1 MDLSFLDAHHVR
13 MKKIGAYAL
22 LFRNSISKGTWKKYG
37 FSEGYEQ
44 DNLIFAVLLYIME
57 QSLKEEIAT
66 IDYIGSFIDEINSLY
81 FRKPITY
88 DECKEIAEFIVNA
101 ILCDEGKAMY
111 FNSFNFKKG
120 KYEYINIS
128 FVKNKIEYV
137 EGVRMVSYSLTEEG
151 YALLLS
157 TLEIEEN
164 LKMTIHEII
173 FKMHL
178 DKASYDKAVDDIK
191 NIFNMMRIRVQSMDN
206 AIRKIRENPLSYSIE
221 DYKKMMEGNLELL
234 KGSKE
239 KFLIHKENVDTRI
252 RDFIEKD
259 IHIHELTEEE
269 KESLNNLQI
278 INKYLARTIDEDQR
292 IMKKHFNLKE
302 VYGKELENISK
313 MSLIE
318 RFNIKSEIYY
328 KVLENANLM
337 ENIDAFL
344 RPLFRMNPAKRYNL
358 NKALEYQKN
367 IKNEENE
374 DDEVLTFEE
383 NDMIEEENRKKKEK
397 LKKYRDVIEVILMLA
412 VKKKSISL
420 YEINLMIKDSVI
432 LMNSLIP
439 DVRIFR
445 EVIIEML
452 KNGSVYIDEVKEER
466 KNTVESEE
474 FDFELNRSILEVI
487 EENKSLMRIKR
498 FSAEKIQGGNDVILK
513 NIIDEDGKHRNFICS
528 DVLFSVE
535 EGSII

>member
-1 MDLSFLDAHHVR
+1 MDLSFLDVHHVR

-44 DNLIFAVLLYIME
+44 DNIIFAVLLYIME

-88 DECKEIAEFIVNA
+88 DECKELAEFIVNN

-120 KYEYINIS
+120 QYEDINIS

-151 YALLLS
+151 YSLLLS

-173 FKMHL
+173 FKLHL

-191 NIFNMMRIRVQSMDN
+191 NIFNMMRIRVQSMDD
-206 AIRKIRENPLSYSIE
+206 AIRKIRENPLNYSTE

-239 KFLIHKENVDTRI
+239 KFLIHKENVEAKI
-252 RDFIEKD
+252 KEFIEKD

-269 KESLNNLQI
+269 IENLNNLKI

-292 IMKKHFNLKE
+292 IMKKHFSLKE

-318 RFNIKSEIYY
+318 RFSIKSEIYY
-328 KVLENANLM
+328 KILDNASLM
-337 ENIDAFL
+337 ENIDVFL

-367 IKNEENE
+367 IKTEENE

-383 NDMIEEENRKKKEK
+383 NDMVEEENRKKKEK
-397 LKKYRDVIEVILMLA
+397 LKKYKDVIEVILMLA

-420 YEINLMIKDSVI
+420 YEINLMIKDSEI
-432 LMNSLIP
+432 LMKSLIP

-452 KNGSVYIDEVKEER
+452 KSGCVDIDEVKEER

-474 FDFELNRSILEVI
+474 FDFEFNRSILEAV
-487 EENKSLMRIKR
+487 EENKSLMRIKK
-498 FSAEKIQGGNDVILK
+498 FSAEKIQFGEDVILK

-528 DVLFSVE
+528 NVLFSVE